1 MDMGQNK
8 LLKIFS
14 ICAFVAFATVS
25 CWATAESLHLLLPTF
40 PLFLCW
46 IVTIGFFVVASIG
59 SKMIV
64 DSFNQNIYMEKRRLN
79 LIGGIILLLI
89 FWLICSMPT
98 NTHTFF
104 YRTCITDVALGDLR
118 TTEGYLNDII
128 DNTFAEEKF
137 RLQCA
142 DLEGKV
148 NAKLED
154 LRVEIEGPDH
164 GDGPKAQSI
173 LVEISEL
180 LKCAQINKING
191 PTATKQQ
198 RTHLVN
204 AYIDKILQQLNVREA
219 AIYLQLVDEK
229 KVAQAK
235 KDATKDLNKVQESI
249 KGLEEMKLNGEQDA
263 ATINTANSALNGAYS
278 TIKKYQDMV
287 IIQDLDKD
295 VYTAENPVTKITRL
309 LSVVD
314 TWEDYIH
321 GDFAGRGF
329 IFWIIISILVDVAAF
344 IFFDIAFKKSEY

>member
-1 MDMGQNK
+1 MGENK
-8 LLKIFS
+8 YKKILS
-14 ICAFVAFATVS
+14 ICLFIAFAAVS
-25 CWATAESLHLLLPTF
+25 CWATAESLHLLLPTW
-40 PLFLCW
+40 PSVLCW
-46 IVTIGFFVVASIG
+46 IVTIGFFVIASIG

-64 DSFNQNIYMEKRRLN
+64 DSLNQNIYMEKRGLS
-79 LIGGIILLLI
+79 LFAGIILLLV
-89 FWLICSMPT
+89 FWLVCSMPT

-104 YRTCITDVALGDLR
+104 YRTCITDVALDDLK
-118 TTEGYLNDII
+118 TTEGYLTDIR

-154 LRVEIEGPDH
+154 LRLEIEGPDH

-198 RTHLVN
+198 RTQLVKH
-204 AYIDKILQQLNVREA
+204 YRDKILQQLEIRKT

-229 KVAQAK
+229 KVEQAK
-235 KDATKDLNKVQESI
+235 KDATADIKKVQSAVT
-249 KGLEEMKLNGEQDA
+249 GLNEMKNNGVQDD
-263 ATINTANSALNGAYS
+263 ATINTANTILKGAYS
-278 TIKKYQDMV
+278 TVKNHQDMV
-287 IIQDLDKD
+287 VFKSEADKE
-295 VYTAENPVTKITRL
+295 VYTAENQVTRTTRL
-309 LSVVD
+309 LSVID
-314 TWEDYIH
+314 TWIDYVN
-321 GDFAGRGF
+321 GKFDGRGF

>member
-1 MDMGQNK
+1 
-8 LLKIFS
+8 
-14 ICAFVAFATVS
+14 
-25 CWATAESLHLLLPTF
+25 
-40 PLFLCW
+40 
-46 IVTIGFFVVASIG
+46 
-59 SKMIV
+59 
-64 DSFNQNIYMEKRRLN
+64 MEKRGLS
-79 LIGGIILLLI
+79 LFAGIILLLV
-89 FWLICSMPT
+89 FWLVCSMPT

-104 YRTCITDVALGDLR
+104 YRTCITDVALDDLK
-118 TTEGYLNDII
+118 TTEGYLTDIR

-154 LRVEIEGPDH
+154 LRLEIEGPDH

-198 RTHLVN
+198 RTQLVKH
-204 AYIDKILQQLNVREA
+204 YRDKILQQLEIRKT

-229 KVAQAK
+229 KVEQAK
-235 KDATKDLNKVQESI
+235 KDATADIKKVQSAVT
-249 KGLEEMKLNGEQDA
+249 GLNEMKNNGVQDD
-263 ATINTANSALNGAYS
+263 ATINTANTILKGAYS
-278 TIKKYQDMV
+278 TVKNHQDMV
-287 IIQDLDKD
+287 VFKSEADKE
-295 VYTAENPVTKITRL
+295 VYTAENQVTRTTRL
-309 LSVVD
+309 LSVID
-314 TWEDYIH
+314 TWIDYVN
-321 GDFAGRGF
+321 GKFDGRGF